1 MDIDNLIRMA
11 NRIGD
16 FFEAMPDANEA
27 RDDIAHHL
35 KRFWEP
41 RMRRELVA
49 HVDAGGGSELKP
61 IVIESIRK
69 YRAMLVS

>member
-16 FFEAMPDANEA
+16 FFDAMPDADEA
-27 RDDIAHHL
+27 REGVAQHL

-41 RMRRELVA
+41 RMRGELVA
-49 HVDAGGGSELKP
+49 HVDAGGDSSLKP
-61 IVIESIRK
+61 IVIEAIRK
-69 YRAMLVS
+69 HRALLV